1 MLTANVNKIIPLSMV
16 DGPGNRCSIF
26 FQGCNFNCKYCH
38 NPETINMCNSCGL
51 CIPHCEYGAIKKKNG
66 KVIYNKELCVNCD
79 SCIKAC
85 PRNSSPK
92 IVKYTVDELFNEIK
106 KYSPFI
112 TGITTSGGEC
122 SLRYEFIAELFR
134 KAKTLNLNCLADT
147 NGGLDFS
154 NPIFSNFISQTDGF
168 MLDVK
173 AFNDSTHVAIT
184 GQDGEI
190 VFKNLKYLA
199 EIGKLDEVRTVL
211 LDSVDNEKI
220 IREIGKI
227 LSLYLKEKSIRYK
240 LISYR
245 PFGVRDEY
253 LYLRG
258 ISEQEK
264 IRLQKIA
271 QSYGFTEV
279 ILI

>member
-1 MLTANVNKIIPLSMV
+1 MLTADVNKIIPMSLV

-38 NPETINMCNSCGL
+38 NPETINMCNSCGVCL
-51 CIPHCEYGAIKKKNG
+51 PFCEYGAIEMVDG
-66 KVIYNKELCVNCD
+66 KVVYDISKCTNCD

-92 IVKYTVDELFNEIK
+92 IVSYTVDELFNQIK
-106 KYSPFI
+106 KYVPFI
-112 TGITTSGGEC
+112 KGITTSGGEC
-122 SLRYEFIAELFR
+122 SLRYDFIAEFFK
-134 KAKTLNLNCLADT
+134 KAHTLGLNCLADT

-154 NPIFSNFISQTDGF
+154 NPIYKDFVDNTDGF

-173 AFNDSTHVAIT
+173 AYDYNDHIELTKMSNEPVL
-184 GQDGEI
+184 
-190 VFKNLKYLA
+190 KNLEYLA
-199 EIGKLDEVRTVL
+199 KIQKLDEIRTVL
-211 LDSVDNEKI
+211 LSSADNEFI
-220 IREIGKI
+220 IRSVGKV
-227 LSLYLKEKSIRYK
+227 LAPYLKSKSIRYK

-253 LYLRG
+253 QYLKG
-258 ISEQEK
+258 VSEAEK
-264 IRLQKIA
+264 KRLKEIA

>member
-1 MLTANVNKIIPLSMV
+1 MLTAKVNKIIPLSMV

-38 NPETINMCNSCGL
+38 NPETINMCNSCGA
-51 CIPHCEYGAIKKKNG
+51 CIPYCEYGAIEKKDG
-66 KVIYNKELCVNCD
+66 KVIYHKELCVNCD

-92 IVKYTVDELFNEIK
+92 IVKYSVDELFNEIK

-122 SLRYEFIAELFR
+122 SLRYDFIAELFKR
-134 KAKTLNLNCLADT
+134 AHTLNLNCLADT

-154 NPIFSNFISQTDGF
+154 NPIYKDFVQNTDGF

-173 AFNDSTHVAIT
+173 AFANEDHLALTNSSN
-184 GQDGEI
+184 E
-190 VFKNLKYLA
+190 FMLKNLKYLA
-199 EIGKLDEVRTVL
+199 DINKLDEIRTVL
-211 LDSVDNEKI
+211 LSTADNESI
-220 IREIGKI
+220 LRGVGEI
-227 LSLYLKEKSIRYK
+227 LSPYLKEKSIRYK

-245 PFGVRDEY
+245 PFGVRDEF
-253 LYLRG
+253 LYLNG
-258 ISEQEK
+258 VSESEK
-264 IRLQKIA
+264 NRLKAIA
-271 QSYGFTEV
+271 ESYGFKDV